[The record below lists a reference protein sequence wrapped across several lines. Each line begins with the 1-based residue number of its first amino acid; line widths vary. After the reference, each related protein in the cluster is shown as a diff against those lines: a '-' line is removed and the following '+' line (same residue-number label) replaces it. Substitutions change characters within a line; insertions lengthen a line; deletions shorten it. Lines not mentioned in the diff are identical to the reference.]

1 METWWHL
8 WISALKVYETS
19 KVASKS
25 ETDGVAD
32 AGGAAFFPHPS
43 LLWGDLRTPGWIFP
57 SMRSLSEC
65 QQWCLITAQQ
75 TDHKSLPIMAQ
86 VYTLA
91 PVIDSLKQQQ
101 WVAAALLFCRSAQ
114 LNLFLFSITGK
125 REIQNK
131 LVERKGCDP
140 LNLDGISVKPPG
152 HCQLFKC
159 LQLGIHFCAPC
170 FVGETLLFS
179 LLCLLRV

>member
-1 METWWHL
+1 METRWHL

-32 AGGAAFFPHPS
+32 AGGASFSPHPS
-43 LLWGDLRTPGWIFP
+43 LLWGDSRTPGWIFP

-65 QQWCLITAQQ
+65 QQWCLITARQ

-91 PVIDSLKQQQ
+91 PVIHSLKQLN
-101 WVAAALLFCRSAQ
+101 WVASALLFCKSAK
-114 LNLFLFSITGK
+114 LNLFLFFFFHLLEK
-125 REIQNK
+125 RNTK
-131 LVERKGCDP
+131 KNLVERKGCD
-140 LNLDGISVKPPG
+140 
-152 HCQLFKC
+152 
-159 LQLGIHFCAPC
+159 AP
-170 FVGETLLFS
+170 T
-179 LLCLLRV
+179 